1 MFPASYQRYV
11 DLVPESDIVAALD
24 EQGRKTASLLRSID
38 DEKASFRYAP
48 DKWSVK
54 GVVGHF
60 TDAERIFTYRALAI
74 ARGEKKSLPGYDEN
88 AYATAADFDHRSMR
102 NLVDD
107 YEAVRRSTVAFFKS
121 LSEEARGRGVG
132 TRLVEFA
139 ERRIFSETP
148 NVFLCVSSFNPRAR
162 ALYERLG
169 YELIG
174 ELKDYLIEGASEFLM
189 RKTIGPIRAT

>member
-88 AYATAADFDHRSMR
+88 AYATAADFDRRSMR

-121 LSEEARGRGVG
+121 LSEEAWSRSGVANDAAVDVRG
-132 TRLVEFA
+132 LA
-139 ERRIFSETP
+139 YI
-148 NVFLCVSSFNPRAR
+148 
-162 ALYERLG
+162 
-169 YELIG
+169 
-174 ELKDYLIEGASEFLM
+174 
-189 RKTIGPIRAT
+189 TIGHERHHLRVLRDRYGV